1 MKDLYKTLDIPNTA
15 SPEDVKA
22 AYYRLAKQYH
32 PDASDKNEI
41 RMFYEI
47 TEAYQILSDKEERKA
62 YDLAMGG
69 GKIAKILVD
78 ETPAHPNIYK
88 EEKRTDEEFRRKE
101 MNRFRK
107 KIFWLGVVRV
117 AGFSLFGA
125 LIGYLIS
132 FVLEG
137 IRYISAIAAFVIALV
152 WSINSNF
159 DVNSFVSTAKR
170 KTVLKIVGWIMF
182 LAGVGYFVGLAVKLL
197 M

>member
-1 MKDLYKTLDIPNTA
+1 MKDLYKTLGIPNT
-15 SPEDVKA
+15 SPPEDIKS

-41 RMFYEI
+41 KMFYEI
-47 TEAYQILSDKEERKA
+47 TEAYQILSDTEERRA

-69 GKIAKILVD
+69 GKIAKILVE

-88 EEKRTDEEFRRKE
+88 EEKKTDEEFRRKE
-101 MNRFRK
+101 MGRFRK

-117 AGFSLFGA
+117 IGSSLFGA
-125 LIGYLIS
+125 LIGYLVS

-137 IRYISAIAAFVIALV
+137 IALVSAVAAFAVALV
-152 WSINSNF
+152 WSVNSNF
-159 DVNSFVSTAKR
+159 DVNSFVTSPKR
-170 KTVLKIVGWIMF
+170 KTVLKIIGWVMF
-182 LAGVGYFVGLAVKLL
+182 LAGVGYFVVLAVNLL